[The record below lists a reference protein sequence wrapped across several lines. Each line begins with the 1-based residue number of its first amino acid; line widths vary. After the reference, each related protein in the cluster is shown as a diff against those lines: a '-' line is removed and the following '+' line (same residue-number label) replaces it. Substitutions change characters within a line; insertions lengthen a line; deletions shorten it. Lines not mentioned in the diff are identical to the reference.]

1 MTSPVVSG
9 STQLPRKIRTVAQFV
24 ATSAV
29 FALLTYFGIVL
40 QVNLLTI
47 GLLYLLIVVA
57 EALLFGF
64 WQASLISLVAV
75 VCLDYFFTQP
85 LFHFYMTDPQEMVA
99 LGAFEITTIVISR
112 LSAKELRSSKEAAVH
127 RAGMEQLY
135 ELSRSSLLLDLR
147 QPQGPQLAVLIH
159 RIFNARAVALFDV
172 NLSRQDRMGDWE
184 AGEENLARECYLRD
198 ASQDDESTQTWQRI
212 LRAGPGSVGALVVRG
227 EISPLVVDALASLA
241 AIAIDRHQWF
251 DKEERSE
258 TSKMGE
264 QLRATVMDALA
275 HEFKTPLTAVQTA
288 SSGLLELGGLT
299 ESQDNLVRLI
309 DGEAVRLN
317 KLCTQLLKAAKLEA
331 RKTGLETADVKVV
344 DLVYEVLAAHA
355 ADAGR
360 NSIRVVVEDSS
371 LTVRA
376 DRELLAMILT
386 QYIDNA
392 RKYSTVGTPI
402 EIDARAGHNEV
413 MFSVRN
419 FGSVIKIEDRERIFE
434 RFYRSSEFKD
444 AVAGTGIGLSVV
456 KKAAEA
462 HHGHVWV
469 ISDNQEGTTF
479 YLSLPMEARRTH

>member
-1 MTSPVVSG
+1 MANSVVLEPA
-9 STQLPRKIRTVAQFV
+9 QPPRRLRTLAQCVAANTV
-24 ATSAV
+24 LV
-29 FALLTYFGIVL
+29 LLTYCGVAWQI
-40 QVNLLTI
+40 NLLTVSF
-47 GLLYLLIVVA
+47 LYLLVVVA
-57 EALLFGF
+57 VSTRFGF
-64 WQASLISLVAV
+64 WQASFTSLVAV
-75 VCLDYFFTQP
+75 LLLDFFFEPP
-85 LFHFYMTDPQEMVA
+85 LFSFEVENSGIFVA
-99 LGAFEITTIVISR
+99 LVTFEATALAISR
-112 LSAKELRSSKEAAVH
+112 LHGRELRVAREMAIH
-127 RAGMEQLY
+127 RTEMEQLY

-159 RIFNARAVALFDV
+159 RIFNARAVSLFDV

-184 AGEENLARECYLRD
+184 AGEEDLARECYLRD
-198 ASQDDESTQTWQRI
+198 TSQDDASTQTWQRI
-212 LRAGPGSVGALVVRG
+212 LRAGLGSVGALVVRG
-227 EISPLVVDALASLA
+227 KLSPLVVDALASLA

-251 DKEERSE
+251 EKEERAE
-258 TSKMGE
+258 TSKKGE
-264 QLRATVMDALA
+264 QLRASVMDALA

-309 DGEAVRLN
+309 DGEAIRLN

-331 RKTGLETADVKVV
+331 KQTGLQTDEVKVI
-344 DLVYEVLAAHA
+344 DLVHDILAAHA
-355 ADAGR
+355 DDAGR
-360 NSIRVVVEDSS
+360 NSIRVVVEDAS

-392 RKYSTVGTPI
+392 RKYSTAGTPI

-413 MFSVRN
+413 LFSVRN
-419 FGSVIKIEDRERIFE
+419 FGPVIRIEDRERIFE

-479 YLSLPMEARRTH
+479 YFSLPADARRTH

>member
-1 MTSPVVSG
+1 
-9 STQLPRKIRTVAQFV
+9 
-24 ATSAV
+24 
-29 FALLTYFGIVL
+29 
-40 QVNLLTI
+40 
-47 GLLYLLIVVA
+47 
-57 EALLFGF
+57 
-64 WQASLISLVAV
+64 
-75 VCLDYFFTQP
+75 
-85 LFHFYMTDPQEMVA
+85 
-99 LGAFEITTIVISR
+99 
-112 LSAKELRSSKEAAVH
+112 
-127 RAGMEQLY
+127 
-135 ELSRSSLLLDLR
+135 
-147 QPQGPQLAVLIH
+147 
-159 RIFNARAVALFDV
+159 
-172 NLSRQDRMGDWE
+172 
-184 AGEENLARECYLRD
+184 
-198 ASQDDESTQTWQRI
+198 
-212 LRAGPGSVGALVVRG
+212 
-227 EISPLVVDALASLA
+227 
-241 AIAIDRHQWF
+241 
-251 DKEERSE
+251 
-258 TSKMGE
+258 
-264 QLRATVMDALA
+264 MDALA

-402 EIDARAGHNEV
+402 KIAARAGHNEV
-413 MFSVRN
+413 MFSVHN
-419 FGSVIKIEDRERIFE
+419 FGSAIRIEDRERIFE

-462 HHGHVWV
+462 HNGHVWV
-469 ISDNQEGTTF
+469 ISDNKEGTTF
-479 YLSLPMEARRTH
+479 YLSIPMDARRTN